1 MDALLNLF
9 KNTGRLHHAYVIEGE
24 KSLIL
29 KDLVHFL
36 KQEVGLEVVQ
46 NPDFSLV
53 EFEQFGIHDS
63 RDLRERQLNRAMTG
77 KKIFIVAFRAIT
89 VEAQNALLKVLEEPT
104 EDSHFFLVV
113 PRAEVLLPT
122 VRSRVVVVSHQAGEA
137 DRPEEKEAKKFLKAS
152 VGERLAQIKV
162 MLDEKDKS
170 KMVPFV
176 QALERILAKDGL
188 TKNAA
193 KLAEIVA
200 VEQYLNDRGAS
211 MKLLLEHVA
220 LVV

>member
-63 RDLRERQLNRAMTG
+63 RD
-77 KKIFIVAFRAIT
+77 
-89 VEAQNALLKVLEEPT
+89 
-104 EDSHFFLVV
+104 
-113 PRAEVLLPT
+113 
-122 VRSRVVVVSHQAGEA
+122 
-137 DRPEEKEAKKFLKAS
+137 
-152 VGERLAQIKV
+152 
-162 MLDEKDKS
+162 
-170 KMVPFV
+170 
-176 QALERILAKDGL
+176 
-188 TKNAA
+188 
-193 KLAEIVA
+193 
-200 VEQYLNDRGAS
+200 
-211 MKLLLEHVA
+211 
-220 LVV
+220 

>member
-1 MDALLNLF
+1 
-9 KNTGRLHHAYVIEGE
+9 
-24 KSLIL
+24 
-29 KDLVHFL
+29 
-36 KQEVGLEVVQ
+36 
-46 NPDFSLV
+46 
-53 EFEQFGIHDS
+53 
-63 RDLRERQLNRAMTG
+63 MTG